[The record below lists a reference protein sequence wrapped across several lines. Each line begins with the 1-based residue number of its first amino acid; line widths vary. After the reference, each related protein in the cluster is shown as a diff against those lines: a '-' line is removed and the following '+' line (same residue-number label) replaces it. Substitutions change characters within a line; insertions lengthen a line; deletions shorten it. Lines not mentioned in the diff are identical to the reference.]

1 MNNFHPY
8 HPYNIPYYTSTV
20 ISTQPTNQNYAEME
34 AQLLGGT
41 DNLRNIPNMRNSP
54 FQGVI
59 FLQIK
64 RLQAT
69 TANLLKQ
76 LKGKK

>member
-1 MNNFHPY
+1 
-8 HPYNIPYYTSTV
+8 
-20 ISTQPTNQNYAEME
+20 ME

-41 DNLRNIPNMRNSP
+41 DELGNIPNMRNSP

-69 TANLLKQ
+69 TANLVKQ